1 MTPFLHTAECAE
13 FSKMVHLDS
22 EETPLVPKLQGKWKV
37 TYLTISTQ
45 SKVLNRIKQN
55 KTLFIV
61 KETQIN

>member
-1 MTPFLHTAECAE
+1 
-13 FSKMVHLDS
+13 MVHLDS